1 MDEERLPRLVA
12 QLYDVVSELEAMFP
26 GRHFTLDGHVVGS
39 LGECLAAHY
48 YGLRLLTAS
57 SEGRDAEKGGK
68 DIEIKATQGQRV
80 ALRCCPE
87 HLLVLKLGRDGSFEE
102 VYNGPGEPAWRLVAH
117 KPRPSNGQY
126 QISVA
131 KLKQLMETVPES
143 ARIKQEI

>member
-1 MDEERLPRLVA
+1 MPVDYYTDAIKELTRNADTRFLTRLIIEE
-12 QLYDVVSELEAMFP
+12 
-26 GRHFTLDGHVVGS
+26 H
-39 LGECLAAHY
+39 
-48 YGLRLLTAS
+48 
-57 SEGRDAEKGGK
+57 AEKGGK